1 MCLDVDVFVVGPE
14 QLDIMTQEDCCIQ
27 EDWLI
32 TCNDSS
38 VYSFHKSPSYV
49 QSREPDEGL
58 WYNFAIWNDWFK
70 KSLKSLTPRA
80 FSILVRY
87 SYIFNLHK
95 CSLYWDHQAP
105 SLCLLNG
112 QDLKLDMVT
121 YKKSH
126 TAYFEISP
134 LNYLYQTYLHFWRRK
149 LKLIIQIKIT
159 KSKS

>member
-58 WYNFAIWNDWFK
+58 WYNFAIWND
-70 KSLKSLTPRA
+70 
-80 FSILVRY
+80 
-87 SYIFNLHK
+87 
-95 CSLYWDHQAP
+95 
-105 SLCLLNG
+105 
-112 QDLKLDMVT
+112 
-121 YKKSH
+121 
-126 TAYFEISP
+126 
-134 LNYLYQTYLHFWRRK
+134 
-149 LKLIIQIKIT
+149 
-159 KSKS
+159 